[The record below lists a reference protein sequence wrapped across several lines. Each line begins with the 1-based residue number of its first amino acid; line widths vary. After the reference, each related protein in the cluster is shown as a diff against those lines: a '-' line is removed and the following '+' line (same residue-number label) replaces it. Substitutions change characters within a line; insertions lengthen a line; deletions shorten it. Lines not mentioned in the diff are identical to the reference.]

1 MTAVSAPPTGGENA
15 EIWRERLNSDPTAI
29 VALADHLLRTCGLAI
44 RLGTPVDPMPLFE
57 MQTALQGIPPGSP
70 ADEPLV
76 RARQLLDGGAMA
88 LAALVSGKT
97 VATGDLAAIA
107 AELVAAMGKGDENL
121 ARQMA
126 PALLA
131 GLVNSQTLPT
141 LPDIPESG
149 LLTCWFDAALRMHQA
164 RWG

>member
-1 MTAVSAPPTGGENA
+1 VSAPPPAGESA
-15 EIWRERLNSDPTAI
+15 ELWRERLNTDPTAI

-44 RLGTPVDPMPLFE
+44 RLGSPVDPVPLFE
-57 MQTALQGIPPGSP
+57 MQTALQVIPPGSP
-70 ADEPLV
+70 ADEPLI

-88 LAALVSGKT
+88 LSALVTGKIVGT
-97 VATGDLAAIA
+97 DELPAIT
-107 AELVAAMGKGDENL
+107 AEIVAAMGKGDENL

-131 GLVNSQTLPT
+131 GVVATPT
-141 LPDIPESG
+141 LPALPEIPEPGILS
-149 LLTCWFDAALRMHQA
+149 CWFDAAMRMRQA